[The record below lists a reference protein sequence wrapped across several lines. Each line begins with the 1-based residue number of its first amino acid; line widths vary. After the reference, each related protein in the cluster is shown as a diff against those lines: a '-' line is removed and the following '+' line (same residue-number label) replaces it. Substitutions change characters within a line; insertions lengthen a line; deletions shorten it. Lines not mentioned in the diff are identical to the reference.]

1 MSLEYDRKIAQ
12 KLRNIDKK
20 YVESEDRKELVGGN
34 VRELVDV
41 KEGMGLE
48 GMGLS
53 AGMKKVLRKTKGKGM
68 SAGAQ
73 LGYDGPPVWKDNEV
87 PPFFRAGSKSAGG
100 MSGGFG
106 LLDIAKIPLKL
117 IGLGKDGEEYE
128 MSGNG
133 LFDIM
138 NPIKMIKLARMAL
151 GDSEHGSGYSA
162 GGMSGGFGLLDIAK
176 IPLKLMGLGKDGE
189 EYELEGS
196 GAFVDAIKNFLMNL
210 HPLMIAKKH
219 IKSELK
225 KGRGV
230 SAGSVACG
238 MSAGRKRR
246 GKGVSAGGLPEVPT
260 SVSDMSGGKR
270 GRKQSKIIKGMSAG
284 AVNRT
289 GNQGLMGYGDV
300 PQEGAG
306 LMDIVGKVING
317 PSDFLN
323 KLNPMSFSSP
333 IEDMVGR
340 DRLRKI
346 SGSIV
351 QNMMGLGSKK
361 KGKGMGG
368 RPTTQNM
375 PSSSFSG
382 GAKKPNKRA
391 EIVKKVMRERGVSM
405 IQASKIVKS
414 EGLY

>member
-12 KLRNIDKK
+12 KLRNIDRK
-20 YVESEDRKELVGGN
+20 YVESEDKKELVGGN

-53 AGMKKVLRKTKGKGM
+53 AGMKKVLRKKGKGM

-73 LGYDGPPVWKDNEV
+73 LGYDGPPVWKDNEI
-87 PPFFRAGSKSAGG
+87 PPFFVAGSKSAGG

-106 LLDIAKIPLKL
+106 LLDIMKIPLKL
-117 IGLGKDGEEYE
+117 VGFGKDGTEYE
-128 MSGNG
+128 MKGCG

-138 NPIKMIKLARMAL
+138 NPVKMIKLARMAL

-176 IPLKLMGLGKDGE
+176 IPLKLMGLGKNGE
-189 EYELEGS
+189 EYELDGG
-196 GAFVDAIKNFLMNL
+196 GAVVDAIKKFLMNL
-210 HPLMIAKKH
+210 HPLMMATND
-219 IKSELK
+219 IKGRLK
-225 KGRGV
+225 KGK
-230 SAGSVACG
+230 G
-238 MSAGRKRR
+238 MSAGNERFE
-246 GKGVSAGGLPEVPT
+246 GMTGLSGVGMSA
-260 SVSDMSGGKR
+260 GKR
-270 GRKQSKIIKGMSAG
+270 GRKQSKIINNSKNIMSAG

-300 PQEGAG
+300 PQQGAG

-317 PSDFLN
+317 PADFLN
-323 KLNPMSFSSP
+323 KINPMSFSSP
-333 IEDMVGR
+333 IEDIVGR
-340 DRLRKI
+340 DRLRNI

-351 QNMMGLGSKK
+351 KNMMGLGKQPK
-361 KGKGMGG
+361 VKQPKVGKGMGG
-368 RPTTQNM
+368 RPTKENM
-375 PSSSFSG
+375 HSSSFSG

-391 EIVKKVMRERGVSM
+391 EIVKKVMRERGVKM
-405 IQASKIVKS
+405 IEASKIVKN